1 MAMEEDTESCNSAPV
16 NSMPTHSRRQIQ
28 KVEVY
33 NEVLRRLKD
42 SDNEETSLPGFEDE
56 LWSHFNRLPTRY
68 ALDVNVEVAEDVL
81 IHKRLLHMAHDPATR
96 PVFEVRQV
104 QVHPVSDGNFD
115 DSVHSN
121 TSVNV
126 VSPRHD
132 YPRRDSFHPPPA
144 FGSAPH
150 LESILKV
157 NEFHAQDQGCPMNAS
172 QPIYRTMHEITIST
186 NDRPK
191 LLSKLT
197 SLLSEIGLNIQEAH
211 AFSTTDGYS
220 LDIFVVDGWSKET
233 QQLRDVLES
242 EILKIENHPWSK
254 SNSNPIALIR
264 NQGQTKKTFVSC
276 NHMDMDI
283 PIKGTD
289 VWELDGQLLK
299 FEHKIASGLYGKL

>member
-172 QPIYRTMHEITIST
+172 QPIYR
-186 NDRPK
+186 
-191 LLSKLT
+191 
-197 SLLSEIGLNIQEAH
+197 
-211 AFSTTDGYS
+211 
-220 LDIFVVDGWSKET
+220 
-233 QQLRDVLES
+233 
-242 EILKIENHPWSK
+242 
-254 SNSNPIALIR
+254 
-264 NQGQTKKTFVSC
+264 
-276 NHMDMDI
+276 
-283 PIKGTD
+283 
-289 VWELDGQLLK
+289 
-299 FEHKIASGLYGKL
+299 